1 MFLEPADIVAKT
13 FPAAKEPPG
22 YDVGAVDSFLQ
33 EVAEELRRLQRE
45 GAAVGKAHDTAGA
58 SDPHGLADHRDRLR
72 AEVDQLQA
80 ELERLQKQHHDFRE
94 RAIESVREHLHLLE
108 AGRDQLPPHGTVLH
122 PPVR

>member
-1 MFLEPADIVAKT
+1 MPLEPADLVAKT

-22 YDVGAVDSFLQ
+22 YDVDAVTSFLK
-33 EVAEELRRLQRE
+33 EVADELRRLQ
-45 GAAVGKAHDTAGA
+45 GDGVAAGQQHHVTDA
-58 SDPHGLADHRDRLR
+58 SDPGGLTGQRDHLRSEVDRLT
-72 AEVDQLQA
+72 A
-80 ELERLQKQHHDFRE
+80 ELERLEQQHHEFRE